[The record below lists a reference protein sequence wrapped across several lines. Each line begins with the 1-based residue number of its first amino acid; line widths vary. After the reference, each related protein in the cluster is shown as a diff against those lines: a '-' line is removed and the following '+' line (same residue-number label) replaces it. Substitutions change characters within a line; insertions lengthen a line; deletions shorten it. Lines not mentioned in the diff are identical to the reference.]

1 LPEITQLP
9 PVLLAFGDDFAAAM
23 DAAVARGGEAT
34 RPPRARRV
42 GSWPALF
49 SDRRR
54 PLWAAGVL
62 TAMAALAIVLVVGVT
77 GGGPTTAFA
86 GWRAIPTT
94 PTADQL
100 QEASTTC
107 AGRDPDVA
115 SLGPVVADTRGP
127 FALLVYADSS
137 GGATATTVC
146 WSGLASADTV
156 IEPGKAVVAVATVSG
171 VLSPAAGSVIVDGQF
186 GLEVTPSGAAD
197 FTVLT
202 GVEGAGVSSVS
213 LVLVDGSTVEATSS
227 NGHFAAW
234 WPSSEAAKSAEITTT
249 AGTTTQVPISL
260 PQIQYGS
267 PPLATTGA
275 SGASGASTP

>member
-23 DAAVARGGEAT
+23 DAAVARGSEAT
-34 RPPRARRV
+34 RPRRPRRA
-42 GSWPALF
+42 GSRPGLF

-62 TAMAALAIVLVVGVT
+62 TAIAALAIVLVVGVT

-107 AGRDPDVA
+107 AGRDPAVA

-137 GGATATTVC
+137 GGTTATTVC
-146 WSGLASADTV
+146 WSGLASANTV
-156 IEPGKAVVAVATVSG
+156 IGPGKAVVAVATVSG
-171 VLSPAAGSVIVDGQF
+171 VPSPAAGSVVVDGQF
-186 GLEVTPSGAAD
+186 GLEVTPSAAAD

-234 WPSSEAAKSAEITTT
+234 WPNSEAARSAEITTT
-249 AGTTTQVPISL
+249 SGTTTQVPISL
-260 PQIQYGS
+260 PQIQYG
-267 PPLATTGA
+267 PAPLATTGA
-275 SGASGASTP
+275 SGASTP